1 VTTTGGRRSAPWK
14 REAIMMCRL
23 VTLGITLMLLAMPV
37 AAAAQSPAPIE
48 DALPPAWE
56 ISLDGQVGVPRG
68 YLKVGEFNT
77 PGTRLRLHDD
87 LGIDMSEAV
96 EAGLGYHL
104 TSRDMLRV
112 SFLYYFLRGS
122 TTTPSPVTYNGEA
135 FPAGHLDSNADFY
148 RISLAYERGLFTT
161 DNGLRLS
168 GDVGLSYVYLN
179 PKVNQNAEDFY
190 LQELPIPVLGL
201 RVNAP
206 LGRRLS
212 LTAFVEGGGLPRV
225 NSGRKEGGTV
235 FLEQHHADAGL
246 GLTYMLT
253 SSLQLH
259 ADYRFTYFF
268 QHETSHEDDNAFQL
282 IDNGFRMGVNF
293 RF

>member
-1 VTTTGGRRSAPWK
+1 
-14 REAIMMCRL
+14 MMCRPI
-23 VTLGITLMLLAMPV
+23 TLGFAATLLAVPL
-37 AAAAQSPAPIE
+37 AAAAQSPTATE
-48 DALPPAWE
+48 NALSTAWE
-56 ISLDGQVGVPRG
+56 ISLDGQVGIPRG
-68 YLKVGEFNT
+68 YLKVGEFNIA
-77 PGTRLRLHDD
+77 GTRLRLHDG

-96 EAGLGYHL
+96 EARLGYHL
-104 TSRDMLRV
+104 TPRDTLRV
-112 SFLYYFLRGS
+112 TFLYYFLRGH
-122 TTTPSPVTYNGEA
+122 TTTASPVAYNGQI

-148 RISLAYERGLFTT
+148 RISLAYERALVTT

-168 GDVGLSYVYLN
+168 GNVGLTYVYLN

-201 RVNAP
+201 RVNTP
-206 LGRRLS
+206 LGRRLGLS
-212 LTAFVEGGGLPRV
+212 AFVEGGGLPRV
-225 NSGRKEGGTV
+225 NSGRKEGGTI
-235 FLEQHHADAGL
+235 FLTQHHADAGL

-259 ADYRFTYFF
+259 AGYRFTYFF

-282 IDNGFRMGVNF
+282 IDNGLQVGLNF